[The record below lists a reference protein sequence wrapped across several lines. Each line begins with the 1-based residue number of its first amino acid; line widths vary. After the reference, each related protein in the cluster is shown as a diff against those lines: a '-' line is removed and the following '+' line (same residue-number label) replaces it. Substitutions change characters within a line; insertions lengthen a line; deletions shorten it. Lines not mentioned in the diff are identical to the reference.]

1 MRSNTLL
8 FRNDLMMDRIKDAR
22 NLNQNPNKHL
32 ITNNMQA
39 CES

>member
-22 NLNQNPNKHL
+22 HLNKNPKKHL
-32 ITNNMQA
+32 
-39 CES
+39 